1 MWLATPTLRV
11 TWSPAPLAP
20 WAIRK
25 AMTAMRIPPS
35 QATAATGT
43 ASLGPN
49 SFRTSLAGFGALN
62 R

>member
-1 MWLATPTLRV
+1 MAGDADAECDVVAGFLAL
-11 TWSPAPLAP
+11 

-25 AMTAMRIPPS
+25 AMTAMRISPS

-43 ASLGPN
+43 AWLGPN